1 MTGDYPR
8 FKATYTHDELVEHFL
23 LSPAE
28 RALVDSCRGAANRHG
43 VAVLLK
49 AVQYLG
55 YFPDTL
61 QHVPEAVRLFIAHQ
75 LQLLWD
81 HTAAYPWQS
90 RSHDT
95 HLALIRQH
103 LDWRFPTAQDKQD
116 LERWLQTHAAPEAP
130 TEADLSESA
139 YTRLRALRI
148 ELPAERELQRLVRTA
163 LWGFFHAIYTNV
175 TAQLSEPVRT
185 ALDQLL
191 VIAPEA
197 SQSIFEQLKAEP
209 AAPGVKNLHHE
220 LAKLQALRALGV
232 PADAL
237 ATVPLKVIQLL
248 KRRATNERVGE
259 MRAHPTPTRYALL
272 ACFIYI
278 SHEFF
283 PSLIGTCEVERL
295 IVSCGSRP
303 PFQ

>member
-1 MTGDYPR
+1 MPSLT
-8 FKATYTHDELVEHFL
+8 
-23 LSPAE
+23 
-28 RALVDSCRGAANRHG
+28 AAAARRI
-43 VAVLLK
+43 AMASRSYSSSAIRL
-49 AVQYLG
+49 
-55 YFPDTL
+55 FSDTL
-61 QHVPEAVRLFIAHQ
+61 QHVPEAVRVFIAHQ

-116 LERWLQTHAAPEAP
+116 LERWLQTVTGPEAP

-148 ELPAERELQRLVRTA
+148 ELPTERELQRLVRTA

-197 SQSIFEQLKAEP
+197 SQSIFAAESGACRARSQKSP
-209 AAPGVKNLHHE
+209 RRTGEAPG
-220 LAKLQALRALGV
+220 APG
-232 PADAL
+232 PW
-237 ATVPLKVIQLL
+237 
-248 KRRATNERVGE
+248 
-259 MRAHPTPTRYALL
+259 
-272 ACFIYI
+272 C
-278 SHEFF
+278 
-283 PSLIGTCEVERL
+283 PS
-295 IVSCGSRP
+295 
-303 PFQ
+303 